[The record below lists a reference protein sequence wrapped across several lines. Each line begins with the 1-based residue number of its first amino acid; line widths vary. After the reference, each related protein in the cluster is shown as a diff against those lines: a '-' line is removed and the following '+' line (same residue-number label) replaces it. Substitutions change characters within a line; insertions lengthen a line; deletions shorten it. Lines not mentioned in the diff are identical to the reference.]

1 MWFIVK
7 TDVFME
13 QASIDLLREKY
24 ADTITDIY
32 FPLARRTY
40 TNEKGEEKVRFA
52 PVLQGMFFVR
62 AASEKRLMRILSKH
76 GYFMYKGADYDVR
89 TNELVERTFFAR
101 AHILCANTKKLSIGE
116 IVSQARIPDEDME
129 RFSYYNDNIA
139 DGIKGLT
146 IVDKRYSDLVKENDT
161 IRILS
166 GPMAGWVGVVK
177 QIKNKGK
184 KDRHLLVRF
193 GNNSCLCIS
202 NIRQYDMQIEHEAPS
217 ESVDAW
223 RAIDQMIGYLQAK
236 EPSEN
241 ASKTL
246 RRMFS
251 DYQKKLTVYRNR
263 NTSDVEYDKKT
274 ADKQIA
280 HQQEILGNIDSS
292 MRGNFRIL
300 AKYFQSDKASLEQG
314 LNAMIPDA
322 KLRPFLT
329 PTSGIEIPQGKDYA
343 VLQHNDITE
352 FIFCCN
358 LREFFRGKKYE
369 ADKYAPVFDE
379 DYDYFAHFALFQ
391 TEEGKLK
398 LICSWG
404 DFYEYYA
411 SQGKLDREKFL
422 ADLEAKKY
430 PRLLHLL
437 TQSDYQCE
445 KISGI
450 GGFSIVTDVDYT
462 DDIEELGRRTNEY
475 FTANATLFSQLT
487 AAAVEV
493 WQGARLLIWRKL
505 LQRHVLLHKVPI
517 IDLPSVIT
525 LDPKLE
531 EAFTKGD
538 GKLDIEKV
546 SAALAEAQ
554 EAIEKHLEKEE
565 TAYAIFRFLS
575 TSLVLSSHFAK
586 DELYNHL
593 TPTFAPDQT
602 LTALFSKIKEK
613 LPNTPA
619 TTVTHLHKG
628 MQELQSQ
635 DSWTYFKFPSFLKQ
649 TKRKSKKG

>member
-32 FPLARRTY
+32 FPLARKTY
-40 TNEKGEEKVRFA
+40 KNEKGEEKVRFA

-62 AASEKRLMRILSKH
+62 AASEKRLIRILSKH

-101 AHILCANTKKLSIGE
+101 AHILCANTKKLSIDE

-129 RFSYYNDNIA
+129 RFSYYNDKIA

-193 GNNSCLCIS
+193 GNNCCLCIS

-263 NTSDVEYDKKT
+263 NTSDVE
-274 ADKQIA
+274 
-280 HQQEILGNIDSS
+280 
-292 MRGNFRIL
+292 
-300 AKYFQSDKASLEQG
+300 
-314 LNAMIPDA
+314 
-322 KLRPFLT
+322 
-329 PTSGIEIPQGKDYA
+329 
-343 VLQHNDITE
+343 
-352 FIFCCN
+352 
-358 LREFFRGKKYE
+358 
-369 ADKYAPVFDE
+369 
-379 DYDYFAHFALFQ
+379 
-391 TEEGKLK
+391 
-398 LICSWG
+398 
-404 DFYEYYA
+404 
-411 SQGKLDREKFL
+411 
-422 ADLEAKKY
+422 
-430 PRLLHLL
+430 
-437 TQSDYQCE
+437 
-445 KISGI
+445 
-450 GGFSIVTDVDYT
+450 
-462 DDIEELGRRTNEY
+462 
-475 FTANATLFSQLT
+475 
-487 AAAVEV
+487 
-493 WQGARLLIWRKL
+493 
-505 LQRHVLLHKVPI
+505 
-517 IDLPSVIT
+517 
-525 LDPKLE
+525 
-531 EAFTKGD
+531 
-538 GKLDIEKV
+538 
-546 SAALAEAQ
+546 
-554 EAIEKHLEKEE
+554 
-565 TAYAIFRFLS
+565 
-575 TSLVLSSHFAK
+575 
-586 DELYNHL
+586 
-593 TPTFAPDQT
+593 
-602 LTALFSKIKEK
+602 
-613 LPNTPA
+613 
-619 TTVTHLHKG
+619 
-628 MQELQSQ
+628 
-635 DSWTYFKFPSFLKQ
+635 
-649 TKRKSKKG
+649 